1 MFRTRNKPHLDINAH
16 VFSATRA
23 MTAMS
28 EVAADPNLTDLQ
40 RQLARQTR
48 DLAAS
53 LLRSL
58 RESTNGQS

>member
-1 MFRTRNKPHLDINAH
+1 MHGKSHLDINAH
-16 VFSATRA
+16 VFAATRA
-23 MTAMS
+23 MATMS

-53 LLRSL
+53 LLRQL
-58 RESTNGQS
+58 KESNQ

>member
-1 MFRTRNKPHLDINAH
+1 MYGKPHLDINAH
-16 VFSATRA
+16 VFAATRA

-28 EVAADPNLTDLQ
+28 EVATDPNLTDLQ

-53 LLRSL
+53 LLRQL
-58 RESTNGQS
+58 KESNQ

>member
-1 MFRTRNKPHLDINAH
+1 MYNKPHLDINAH

-23 MTAMS
+23 MTTMS

>member
-1 MFRTRNKPHLDINAH
+1 MYNKPHLDINAH

-23 MTAMS
+23 MTTMS
-28 EVAADPNLTDLQ
+28 EVATDPNLTDLQ

-53 LLRSL
+53 LLRQL
-58 RESTNGQS
+58 KESNQ

>member
-1 MFRTRNKPHLDINAH
+1 MYGKKHLDINAH
-16 VFSATRA
+16 VFAATRA

-58 RESTNGQS
+58 RESVNGQS

>member
-1 MFRTRNKPHLDINAH
+1 MYGKPHLDINAH
-16 VFSATRA
+16 VFAATRA
-23 MTAMS
+23 MTEMG

-58 RESTNGQS
+58 RESINGQS

>member
-1 MFRTRNKPHLDINAH
+1 MYNKPHLDINAH
-16 VFSATRA
+16 VFAATRA

-58 RESTNGQS
+58 RESINGQS

>member
-1 MFRTRNKPHLDINAH
+1 MYGKKHLDINAH
-16 VFSATRA
+16 VFAATRA
-23 MTAMS
+23 MTTMS

-58 RESTNGQS
+58 RESTNVQN

>member
-1 MFRTRNKPHLDINAH
+1 MYGKKHLDINAH
-16 VFSATRA
+16 VFAATRT

-58 RESTNGQS
+58 RESINGQS

>member
-1 MFRTRNKPHLDINAH
+1 MYGKPHLDTNAH
-16 VFSATRA
+16 VFAAVRS
-23 MTAMS
+23 MTAMGD
-28 EVAADPNLTDLQ
+28 VAADPNLTDLQ

-58 RESTNGQS
+58 RESNNG